1 MIPRQSAKAD
11 KECQMNRLRVMAGAM
26 CVATTLAQTSCM
38 SKGRL
43 TEGTQ
48 PRPYPYD
55 AEILRTMDVQIFR
68 DGSKIE
74 LVNHT
79 TQPLADFDLW
89 LNERYMRRIDSL
101 PPGESV
107 TVSLYEFLDEYEEP
121 FRGGGIW
128 STKLP
133 DPIVKAEVEGSD
145 GLIGLIV
152 IPERGRR

>member
-1 MIPRQSAKAD
+1 MARLSAAAWAA
-11 KECQMNRLRVMAGAM
+11 CLA
-26 CVATTLAQTSCM
+26 ATLLQASCM
-38 SKGRL
+38 TRGRL

-55 AEILRTMDVQIFR
+55 AAILRTLDVQVFR

-79 TQPLADFDLW
+79 TLPLADFDLW
-89 LNERYMRRIDSL
+89 LNERFLRRIDSL

-107 TVSLYEFLDEYEEP
+107 KVSLYEFLDEYQEP
-121 FRGGGIW
+121 FRGGGLW

-133 DPIVKAEVEGSD
+133 DPIIKAEVQSGEG
-145 GLIGLIV
+145 LVGLIV
-152 IPERGRR
+152 IPERKR

>member
-1 MIPRQSAKAD
+1 MRALKAAA
-11 KECQMNRLRVMAGAM
+11 MAV
-26 CVATTLAQTSCM
+26 CLAAALGQTSCM

-55 AEILRTMDVQIFR
+55 AELLRTLDVQVFR

-79 TQPLADFDLW
+79 TQHLADFDLW
-89 LNERYMRRIDSL
+89 LNERWVRRIESL

-107 TVSLYEFLDEYEEP
+107 KVSLYEFLDEYQEP
-121 FRGGGIW
+121 FRGGGIF
-128 STKLP
+128 STELP
-133 DPIVKAEVEGSD
+133 EPVVKAEVQASEG
-145 GLIGLIV
+145 LVGLIV
-152 IPERGRR
+152 IPERKR

>member
-1 MIPRQSAKAD
+1 MSS
-11 KECQMNRLRVMAGAM
+11 LRVAMAAIGLSAALM
-26 CVATTLAQTSCM
+26 QTACM
-38 SKGRL
+38 SGGRL

-55 AEILRTMDVQIFR
+55 APILRTLDVQVFR

-89 LNERYMRRIDSL
+89 LNERYVRRIEAL

-107 TVSLYEFLDEYEEP
+107 TVSLYEFLDEYQEP
-121 FRGGGIW
+121 FRGGGLW

-133 DPIVKAEVEGSD
+133 DPVVKAEVQDSEG
-145 GLIGLIV
+145 LVGLIV
-152 IPERGRR
+152 IPERKR

>member
-1 MIPRQSAKAD
+1 MSS
-11 KECQMNRLRVMAGAM
+11 LRVAMAAIGLSAALM
-26 CVATTLAQTSCM
+26 QTACM
-38 SKGRL
+38 SGGRL

-55 AEILRTMDVQIFR
+55 APILRTLDVQVFR

-89 LNERYMRRIDSL
+89 LNERYVRRIEAL

-107 TVSLYEFLDEYEEP
+107 TVSLYEFLDEYQEP
-121 FRGGGIW
+121 FRGGGLW

-133 DPIVKAEVEGSD
+133 DSVVKAEVQDSEG
-145 GLIGLIV
+145 LVGLIV
-152 IPERGRR
+152 IPERKR